1 MRTFTHPCEKKG
13 YTMKTKFAAFAF
25 LAVVLVLATVAA
37 APAPPPAPN
46 VTFTVLTPLPETM
59 TAGQTYDFVVQVTS
73 DTPFISA
80 TALPDM
86 YYPGRYVAAH
96 GASRSGAD
104 TSATLTVTWTAKD
117 STAGLPGGVA
127 PVAVV
132 AGVRFQGG
140 VVVSQRFDYNVSVP

>member
-1 MRTFTHPCEKKG
+1 
-13 YTMKTKFAAFAF
+13 MKIKFAALAF
-25 LAVVLVLATVAA
+25 LAVVFVLATVAA

-46 VTFTVLTPLPETM
+46 VTFAVLTPLPETM
-59 TAGQTYDFVVQVTS
+59 IVGQTYEFVVQITS

-80 TALPDM
+80 AALPDM
-86 YYPGRYVAAH
+86 YYPGRFVVAH
-96 GASRSGAD
+96 GASRSGAG
-104 TSATLTVTWTAKD
+104 TSATLTITWTAKG

-140 VVVSQRFDYNVSVP
+140 VVVAQRFDTNVSVP

>member
-1 MRTFTHPCEKKG
+1 
-13 YTMKTKFAAFAF
+13 MKTKFAALAF

-37 APAPPPAPN
+37 APTPPPAPN

-59 TAGQTYDFVVQVTS
+59 TVGQTYDFVVQVTS

-96 GASRSGAD
+96 GASRSGAG

-140 VVVSQRFDYNVSVP
+140 VVVAQRFDTNVSVP

>member
-1 MRTFTHPCEKKG
+1 
-13 YTMKTKFAAFAF
+13 MKTKFAALAF
-25 LAVVLVLATVAA
+25 LAVVLVLVTVAA

-59 TAGQTYDFVVQVTS
+59 TVGQTYDFVVQVTS

-80 TALPDM
+80 TAMPDM

-104 TSATLTVTWTAKD
+104 TSATLTVMWTAKD
-117 STAGLPGGVA
+117 STVELPGGVA

-140 VVVSQRFDYNVSVP
+140 VVVSQRFDTNVSVP

>member
-1 MRTFTHPCEKKG
+1 
-13 YTMKTKFAAFAF
+13 MKTRFAVLTI
-25 LAVVLVLATVAA
+25 LATILVLVTVAA
-37 APAPPPAPN
+37 APVPPPAPN

-59 TAGQTYDFVVQVTS
+59 IVGQTYEFVVQITS

-86 YYPGRYVAAH
+86 YYPGRYVVAH
-96 GASRSGAD
+96 GASRSGAG
-104 TSATLTVTWTAKD
+104 TSATLTILWTAKG
-117 STAGLPGGVA
+117 STVELPGGVA

-140 VVVSQRFDYNVSVP
+140 VVVAQRFDTNVSVP

>member
-1 MRTFTHPCEKKG
+1 
-13 YTMKTKFAAFAF
+13 MKIRFAAFAF
-25 LAVVLVLATVAA
+25 LATILALVTVAA
-37 APAPPPAPN
+37 APTPPPAPN
-46 VTFTVLTPLPETM
+46 VTFNVLTPLPTTM
-59 TAGQTYDFVVQVTS
+59 TVGQTYSFVVEITS

-86 YYPGRYVAAH
+86 YYPGRYVVAR
-96 GASRSGAD
+96 GASRSGAG

-140 VVVSQRFDYNVSVP
+140 LVVSQRFDYNVSVP